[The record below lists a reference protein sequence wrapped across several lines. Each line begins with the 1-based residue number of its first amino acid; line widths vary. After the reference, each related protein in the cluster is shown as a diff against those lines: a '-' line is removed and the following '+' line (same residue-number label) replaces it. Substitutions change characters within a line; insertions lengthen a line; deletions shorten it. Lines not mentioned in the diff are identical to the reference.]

1 MLDSIVLNFQSA
13 PKTTERALEMV
24 SRSLSYRDYQNFHF
38 KHEKNFFNFAGK
50 SRFSCDVKKYF
61 VGNLELINC
70 TVSATISNY
79 CDSRFFTRALLLYQ
93 RSPPRRCFALSQQFI
108 RRSTLVV
115 PCLWWCGDFLE
126 KKRSSANYWQLT
138 RKT

>member
-50 SRFSCDVKKYF
+50 SRFSCDVEK
-61 VGNLELINC
+61 NIL
-70 TVSATISNY
+70 SATWNWS
-79 CDSRFFTRALLLYQ
+79 T
-93 RSPPRRCFALSQQFI
+93 ALSQQRLATI
-108 RRSTLVV
+108 VIQ
-115 PCLWWCGDFLE
+115 DFLRE
-126 KKRSSANYWQLT
+126 LYFYTSDPRHAAALLSLNSLSGEARW
-138 RKT
+138 